1 MDLKNTFGVLVDA
14 LRKHNP
20 VIHAITNYVTA
31 ESCADVALAAGA
43 SPVMADEPE
52 EVMEITAGADALVL
66 NLGTINFTKQI
77 AMERAAEAAKA
88 KGIPVILDP
97 VGVMTSKLRLD
108 FALKLLNKGY
118 ISIVRGN
125 YSECAALLE
134 GKTGGRG
141 VDNLTEG
148 TEEGEALKT
157 AKDAAAKFG
166 CVFAVTGAIDN
177 ISNGKQAVVLNNGHP
192 LLEDIT
198 GSGCMTSMLV
208 AACAAVTKDMLVAAA
223 LGVVIMGQSAE
234 LAANLLE
241 KKDGPGMFKVRL
253 IDCVYHVT
261 TKWNLVNL
269 KPEEKV
275 S

>member
-1 MDLKNTFGVLVDA
+1 MDLKNTFGELVEK
-14 LRKHNP
+14 LHQQKP

-31 ESCADVALAAGA
+31 ESCADITLAAGG

-52 EVMEITAGADALVL
+52 EVEEITAGAKALVI
-66 NLGTINFTKQI
+66 NLGTLNFNKQI
-77 AMERAAEAAKA
+77 AMERSAMVAKK
-88 KGIPVILDP
+88 KGIPVVLDP
-97 VGVMTSKLRLD
+97 VGVMASTMRLD

-118 ISIVRGN
+118 IDIVRGN
-125 YSECAALLE
+125 FSECQALLL
-134 GKTGGRG
+134 GKTGGHG
-141 VDNLTEG
+141 VDNLEAG
-148 TEEGEALKT
+148 VEEGEALKT
-157 AKDAAAKFG
+157 AKDAATKFN
-166 CVFAVTGAIDN
+166 CVFAVTGAVDN

-192 LLEDIT
+192 LLQDIT
-198 GSGCMTSMLV
+198 GSGCMTTMLV
-208 AACAAVTKDMLVAAA
+208 ACCAAVTNDMLVAAA

-234 LAANLLE
+234 LAANFLE

-253 IDCVYHVT
+253 VDCVYHVT